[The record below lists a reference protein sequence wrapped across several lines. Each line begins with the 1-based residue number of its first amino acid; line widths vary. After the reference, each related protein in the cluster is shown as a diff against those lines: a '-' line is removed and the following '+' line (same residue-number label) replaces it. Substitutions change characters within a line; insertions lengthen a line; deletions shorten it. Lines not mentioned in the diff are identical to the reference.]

1 MSVFRRLVRLLTPP
15 PGAHKVLGGV
25 VCAVIVV
32 TAILFQFIEPY
43 ELDALDRLFRLRGP
57 RATTA
62 PIVIVAIDEDSFD
75 ELGEEVPVD
84 CSPEDRAAGKCG
96 GTKPKGLAWP
106 FPRVLHGTL
115 VEMIASGGPRAIG
128 VDILFSEPSTFGE
141 ADDEEFAEAIKRAG
155 KVVLGAATTEVSE
168 GFYNKADTN
177 LPLPLLR
184 EGALAYAPVNP
195 TLDEDAVVRRV
206 PLRHVVGD
214 RRHLTARAIRTLPP
228 CTPTTSV
235 CLMDGFDFTLYR
247 IAAASGLAVAPL
259 PRRNEIIVNYRGPK
273 QTFPWV
279 PYHRVVKGDVDPQ
292 FFKDKIVLVGTTT
305 AVLHDIFPTPFERSG
320 QMPGVEIHA
329 HAIDTLVRGDRIR
342 EAPPWL
348 SLVLAVIFAP
358 LGAWLVLQ
366 LRAMRAFAAVAAI
379 WLTLALVT
387 LFAFSTSHLWIRHV
401 GPSLALAL
409 GYVATS
415 LEHFIREQREKRRLS
430 QFFSPDV
437 LREIV
442 RHREG
447 VNLGSSRRLITVFFS
462 DLRGF
467 TTLSERMEPEVVAE
481 MLKEY
486 LTEMT
491 EVVFRHGGTV
501 DKYIGDCVMAIWN
514 APFEDP
520 NHAVNAVRT
529 ALDFQEK
536 TLTVSAQ
543 WEEKLG
549 GKIRNGVGINTG
561 EAVVGTMGSRQR
573 LEYTAIGD
581 TVNLAAR
588 LESITKEYNTAI
600 IISENTY
607 EYVKGQFM
615 TRELGAVTVKGKAR
629 PVKIYAVLPTDIRRH
644 PRAALDSAA
653 TVTLDGLGQTFTVR
667 TKDISETGIALTGVP
682 DELEKGTEIEVRC
695 EGGGLPKPIVV
706 HGMIVWKRGDTV
718 GVSFT
723 DLDDDAAP
731 SVASYVAS
739 HPILDR
745 SPKN

>member
-1 MSVFRRLVRLLTPP
+1 MSVFRRVVRLLTPP
-15 PGAHKVLGGV
+15 AAVRRVLGGA
-25 VCAVIVV
+25 VCAVVVV
-32 TAILFQFIEPY
+32 TAILFEIIEPV
-43 ELDALDRLFRLRGP
+43 ELDALDRLFRMRGP

-62 PIVIVAIDEDSFD
+62 PVVIVAIDEDSFD
-75 ELGEEVPVD
+75 ELGEEVPVE
-84 CSPEDRAAGKCG
+84 CSAEDSAAGKCG

-115 VEMIASGGPRAIG
+115 LEMIASGGPRVIG
-128 VDILFSEPSTFGE
+128 VDLIFAEPSVHGE
-141 ADDEEFAEAIKRAG
+141 ADDKEFADAVRRAG
-155 KVVLGAATTEVSE
+155 KVVLGAAITEVSE

-177 LPLPLLR
+177 LPLPTLR
-184 EGALAYAPVNP
+184 DGAMGYAPVNP
-195 TLDEDAVVRRV
+195 KLDEDAVVRRV
-206 PLRHVVGD
+206 PMRHVVGD
-214 RRHLTARAIRTLPP
+214 RRSSQTKDLPT
-228 CTPTTSV
+228 CTPNTPI
-235 CLMDGFDFTLYR
+235 CLMDGFDYMLYR
-247 IAAASGLAVAPL
+247 IAAASGLPVAPV
-259 PRRNEIIVNYRGPK
+259 PRRANEIIINYKGPK
-273 QTFPWV
+273 QTFPWIA
-279 PYHRVVKGDVDPQ
+279 YHRVVKGDVDPQ
-292 FFKDKIVLVGTTT
+292 IFKDKIVLVGTTT

-342 EAPPWL
+342 QAPQWL
-348 SLVLAVIFAP
+348 SPVLAIVLAP
-358 LGAWLVLQ
+358 LGAWLVLR
-366 LRAMRAFAAVAAI
+366 LRALRAFAAVAAI
-379 WLTLALVT
+379 GIALGLVALV
-387 LFAFSTSHLWIRHV
+387 AFRENLWIRPV
-401 GPSLALAL
+401 GPTAALVF

-415 LEHFIREQREKRRLS
+415 IEHFIREQREKRRLS

-442 RHREG
+442 RHRED
-447 VNLGSSRRLITVFFS
+447 VNLGSARRLITVFFS

-467 TTLSERMEPEVVAE
+467 TSLSERMEPEVVAE

-491 EVVFRHGGTV
+491 EVVFRHAGTV

-514 APFEDP
+514 APFDDP

-536 TLTVSAQ
+536 TLSVSAK
-543 WEEKLG
+543 WEAKLG

-588 LESITKEYNTAI
+588 LESITKEYNTSI
-600 IISENTY
+600 VISENTY
-607 EYVKGQFM
+607 DYIKGQFM

-644 PRAALDSAA
+644 PRAALDAA
-653 TVTLDGLGQTFTVR
+653 ALVTLEGLGQSFTVR

-682 DELEKGTEIEVRC
+682 PELEKGAEIEVRC
-695 EGGGLPKPIVV
+695 EGGGLSKPIVA
-706 HGMIVWKRGDTV
+706 HGMIVWKRGDTI
-718 GVSFT
+718 GVSFREST
-723 DLDDDAAP
+723 DDVAP
-731 SVASYVAS
+731 AVASYVAS
-739 HPILDR
+739 HQPSMR
-745 SPKN
+745 VGKN

>member
-1 MSVFRRLVRLLTPP
+1 MSVFRRVVRLLTLPP
-15 PGAHKVLGGV
+15 AVQRVVGGAL
-25 VCAVIVV
+25 CAIIVV
-32 TAILFQFIEPY
+32 AAILFEVIEPF

-57 RATTA
+57 RPTTA

-75 ELGEEVPVD
+75 ELGEEVPVE
-84 CSPEDRAAGKCG
+84 CSAEDSAAGKCG

-115 VEMIASGGPRAIG
+115 LEMIASGGPRVIG
-128 VDILFSEPSTFGE
+128 VDLIFAEPSVHGE
-141 ADDEEFAEAIKRAG
+141 ADDKEFADAIKRAR
-155 KVVLGAATTEVSE
+155 KVVLGAAITEVSE
-168 GFYNKADTN
+168 GFYRKADTN
-177 LPLPLLR
+177 LPMPALR

-214 RRHLTARAIRTLPP
+214 RRLATTKTLPE

-235 CLMDGFDFTLYR
+235 CSMDGFDFTLYR
-247 IAAASGLAVAPL
+247 VAAATGLAVAPL
-259 PRRNEIIVNYRGPK
+259 PRRNEIIINYRGHK

-279 PYHRVVKGDVDPQ
+279 AYHRVVKGDVDPQ
-292 FFKDKIVLVGTTT
+292 IFKDKIVLVGTTT

-348 SLVLAVIFAP
+348 SPVLALVFAP
-358 LGAWLVLQ
+358 LGAWLVLR
-366 LRAMRAFAAVAAI
+366 LRALRAFAAVAAI
-379 WLTLALVT
+379 WATLFLVS
-387 LFAFSTSHLWIRHV
+387 LFAFSTWHLWIRQV
-401 GPSLALAL
+401 GPSAALAL

-415 LEHFIREQREKRRLS
+415 IEHFIREQREKRRLS

-447 VNLGSSRRLITVFFS
+447 VNLGSARRLITVFFS

-467 TTLSERMEPEVVAE
+467 TSLSERMEPEVVAE

-491 EVVFRHGGTV
+491 EVVFRHAGTV

-514 APFEDP
+514 APFDDP

-536 TLTVSAQ
+536 TLAVSAK
-543 WEEKLG
+543 WEAKLG

-561 EAVVGTMGSRQR
+561 EAVVGTMGSLQR

-607 EYVKGQFM
+607 DYVKGQFM

-644 PRAALDSAA
+644 PRASLASAA
-653 TVTLDGLGQTFTVR
+653 VVTLDGLGQTFTVQ

-682 DELEKGTEIEVRC
+682 DDLEKGTEIEVRC
-695 EGGGLPKPIVV
+695 EGGGLPKPIVA
-706 HGMIVWKRGDTV
+706 HGMIVWKRGDSV

-723 DLDDDAAP
+723 QPTGDVGPA
-731 SVASYVAS
+731 VASYVAS
-739 HPILDR
+739 HEAR
-745 SPKN
+745 NRQAKN